1 MAIPLKY
8 LSNFRRTL
16 EIPFI
21 NCEINLN
28 LTWYEDCVISS
39 ATGETKF
46 GITDAKPY
54 VPVVTSRNRYQS
66 KLLIERQNQYLDY
79 LSRNKRL

>member
-1 MAIPLKY
+1 MTIPLKY
-8 LSNFRRTL
+8 LSNFQRTL
-16 EIPFI
+16 KIPLI

-46 GITDAKPY
+46 GITDVKPY
-54 VPVVTSRNRYQS
+54 APVVASWNRYQS
-66 KLLIERQNQYLDY
+66 KVLIERQNHYLDY
-79 LSRNKRL
+79 LIDPSF

>member
-1 MAIPLKY
+1 MTIPLKH
-8 LSNFRRTL
+8 LSNFQRTL
-16 EIPFI
+16 EISLI

-39 ATGETKF
+39 ATRETKF

-54 VPVVTSRNRYQS
+54 ALVVTSRNRYQS
-66 KLLIERQNQYLDY
+66 KVLIERQNQYLDY
-79 LSRNKRL
+79 LIDPSF